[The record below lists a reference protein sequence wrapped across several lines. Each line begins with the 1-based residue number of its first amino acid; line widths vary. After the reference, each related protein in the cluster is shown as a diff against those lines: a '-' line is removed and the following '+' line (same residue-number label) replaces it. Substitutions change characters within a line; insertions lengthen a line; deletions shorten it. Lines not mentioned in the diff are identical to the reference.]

1 MRNHLKS
8 FNQFIGKSKIYEAAQ
23 VSKDDS
29 VEFKVVYDEGATGG
43 DKESAEDY
51 VSRAVKMDPAKAD
64 QILNSLSSSALSGW
78 QEAWNVRKQKGLD
91 QGELRKEGEW
101 YVGKG
106 AWRINS
112 NKADFLGMTP
122 KWMTW
127 IDPLQEDIV
136 EAFFPE
142 LKGGATS
149 QTDDI
154 EDIDHIE
161 LPDWMTSDVDQ
172 EEFAMAEGRATK
184 KLKYLKRILE
194 SDDFHLGPPTEVE
207 GEADVV
213 SAKDLKEILKMNY
226 KMRHRAN
233 VMIWG
238 APGIGKTNIVKD
250 VAKELGAEMGKD
262 VPVIIVTL
270 AQMQP
275 YDLNGIPLLFAKEGG
290 EQFVLPLDQRGQVG
304 MDFAVPSW
312 LPGEGD
318 SDEGILF
325 FDEINRAEQDM
336 LSAALTLLLDR
347 KAQKYTMPSGW
358 RVWAAGNR
366 AMDGPVKP
374 LEAAVATR
382 FLGGHVHL
390 VPTINSWVEWARSDK
405 AFYKD
410 IDGNVTEEWY
420 IPEEFLIFLKSS
432 ESSDKSDLPK
442 FFDLEGDP
450 IKTEYKYFYKYDKSR
465 LAAGGEG
472 VAVGFPTPRNWAT
485 AFQNIYDTI
494 LSDPKIRAQVDPQD
508 DPRRQGIAGFEVAL
522 NDAKTANLVERMLKR
537 IVGGT
542 AANYFMEYIKVFS
555 RHSDAKGTLGEK
567 VSNIFKDPSK
577 PRPLVDIPMVKN
589 SSERQ
594 AVLSIIE
601 AHIESMGKSFDM
613 KAFQNWAKYLQ
624 DVADK
629 VKDGELAGHVSGA
642 RAKNPVVG
650 EVVKQ
655 AMEAFKE
662 FRSTGKNK
670 ETAMA
675 AQGFIEQFRE
685 LLGAF
690 DI

>member
-1 MRNHLKS
+1 MKFQLKS
-8 FNQFIGKSKIYEAAQ
+8 FNQFIGLSRVNEAAQ
-23 VSKDDS
+23 DAEDTGFELRVVYDDS
-29 VEFKVVYDEGATGG
+29 VPGG
-43 DKESAEDY
+43 DQESATDY
-51 VSRAVKMDPAKAD
+51 LNRATKMEPAKAD
-64 QILNSLSSSALSGW
+64 SIISGLSGAALNSW
-78 QEAWNVRKQKGLD
+78 EEAWKIRASRGLD
-91 QGELRKEGEW
+91 EGPLKKEGEW
-101 YVGKG
+101 YIGKG

-112 NKADFLGMTP
+112 NKADFMGMTP

-127 IDPLQEDIV
+127 IDPMQDDIV
-136 EAFFPE
+136 DAFFPE
-142 LKGGATS
+142 LKGGAPTKMDKDEI
-149 QTDDI
+149 DD
-154 EDIDHIE
+154 IE
-161 LPDWMTSDVDQ
+161 LPDWMPGVEK
-172 EEFAMAEGRATK
+172 EEDILAMAESRNAR
-184 KLKYLKRILE
+184 LKHIRRIVE
-194 SDDFHLGPPTEVE
+194 EDDFHLGPPTEVE

-213 SAKDLKEILKMNY
+213 SSNDLKEILKANY
-226 KMRHRAN
+226 RMRHRAN

-238 APGIGKTNIVKD
+238 APGIGKTQIVKD
-250 VAKELGAEMGKD
+250 VAKELSSEMGKD

-290 EQFVLPLDQRGQVG
+290 EQFVLPMSQRGQVQ
-304 MDFAVPSW
+304 MDFAVPCW

-318 SDEGILF
+318 NDEGILF

-390 VPTINSWVEWARSDK
+390 VPTVKSWVEWARSDK
-405 AFYKD
+405 AFYRD
-410 IDGNVTEEWY
+410 IDGNVTQEWY
-420 IPEEFLIFLKSS
+420 IPEEFLIFLKTV
-432 ESSDKSDLPK
+432 ESDDKASLPK
-442 FFDLEGDP
+442 FFDLEGEP

-465 LAAGGEG
+465 LSAGGEG

-494 LSDPKIRAQVDPQD
+494 LTDPKLQAQVEPQE
-508 DPRRQGIAGFEVAL
+508 DPRRQAIAGFEIAL
-522 NDAKTANLVERMLKR
+522 QDPKTSNLIERMLKR
-537 IVGGT
+537 IVGGSS
-542 AANYFMEYIKVFS
+542 ANYFMEYVKVFS
-555 RHSDAKGTLGEK
+555 RHSDNKGTLGEK
-567 VSNIFKDPSK
+567 ISNIFKDPSK

-594 AVLSIIE
+594 AILSIIE
-601 AHIESMGKSFDM
+601 SHIESMGKSFDM

-624 DVADK
+624 DVAEK

-642 RAKNPVVG
+642 RAKNLKVG
-650 EVVKQ
+650 DVVKD
-655 AMEAFKE
+655 AMEAYKE
-662 FRSTGKNK
+662 FRATGKNR
-670 ETAMA
+670 EVAMA
-675 AQGFIEQFRE
+675 AEGFITQFRE